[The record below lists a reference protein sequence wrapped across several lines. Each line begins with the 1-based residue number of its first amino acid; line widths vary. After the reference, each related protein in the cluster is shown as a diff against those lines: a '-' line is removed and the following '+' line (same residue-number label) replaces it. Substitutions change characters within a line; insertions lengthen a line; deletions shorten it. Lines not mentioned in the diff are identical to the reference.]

1 MAIQMT
7 TVALDANLH
16 HNAKR
21 YCAETGMKLKG
32 VINKALLEFL
42 AREAAKKA
50 KRSAA

>member
-7 TVALDANLH
+7 TVALDKTLH
-16 HNAKR
+16 QGAKR

-42 AREAAKKA
+42 ARETAKQG
-50 KRSAA
+50 KRNA